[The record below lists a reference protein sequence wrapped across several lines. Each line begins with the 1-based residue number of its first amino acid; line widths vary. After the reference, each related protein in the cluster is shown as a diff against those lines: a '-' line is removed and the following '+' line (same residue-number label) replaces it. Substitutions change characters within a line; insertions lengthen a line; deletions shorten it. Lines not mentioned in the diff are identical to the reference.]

1 MPLLGVNIDHVATIR
16 QARREF
22 DPDPIAAALLCQK
35 AGANSIVA
43 HLREDRRHI
52 QDMDVFRLKKAL
64 TIPLNLEMS
73 IAPEIVD
80 IAGRLKPWQ
89 VTLVPEKRQE
99 LTTEGGLDVI
109 KAGKRLKN
117 ACQKLQAR
125 KIPISLFIDPDKE
138 QIQASNDLGVGIIE
152 IHTGRYADAKTKAA
166 VDREFKKIKEMTLFA
181 HQLGL
186 VVNAG
191 HGLKYHD
198 TRRIANITYMNELNI
213 GHSIITRSIFVG
225 IEKAVKEMKGLCK

>member
-1 MPLLGVNIDHVATIR
+1 MSYLGVNIDHIATVR
-16 QARREF
+16 QARRGLY
-22 DPDPIAAALLCQK
+22 PDPVEGALICQK
-35 AGANSIVA
+35 VGANSIVA

-52 QDMDVFRLKKAL
+52 QDKDIFRLKKTL

-73 IAPEIVD
+73 IASGIVEIACKVLP
-80 IAGRLKPWQ
+80 AQ

-109 KAGKRLKN
+109 KSYRRLKS
-117 ACQKLQAR
+117 ACQKIQAK

-138 QIQASNDLGVGIIE
+138 QIQATKDLGIDIIE
-152 IHTGRYADAKTKAA
+152 IHTGRYADATTKAG
-166 VDREFKKIKEMTLFA
+166 VEREFKKIMTMTAFA

-191 HGLKYHD
+191 HGLKYD
-198 TRRIANITYMNELNI
+198 NTKRISKIPYMNELNI

-225 IEKAVKEMKGLCK
+225 LPQAVKEMKALCR